1 MSWIEQV
8 KFDERG
14 LVPVVAQDARTGEV
28 LMLAWANA
36 EALGL
41 TQQTGRAHY
50 WSRSRGELWK
60 KGETSG
66 NMQQVADVRLDCDG
80 DAILYRVQQTGPACH
95 TGERSCFFRTV
106 DADELTS
113 AEDPRHVLARVEE
126 IVAERDTARPEGSY
140 TTYLFGAGVD
150 KILKKVGEET
160 TETII
165 AAKNEGTDDL
175 RAESADLLYHLMV
188 LWRARGLSPDEVWAE
203 LDRRFGQA
211 PRAASVNPAERRG
224 SEVG

>member
-36 EALGL
+36 QALGL
-41 TQQTGRAHY
+41 TLETGRAHY

-80 DAILYRVQQTGPACH
+80 DAVLYRVHQTGPACH
-95 TGERSCFFRTV
+95 TGERSCFFRAV
-106 DADELTS
+106 DSSELTS

-126 IVAERDTARPEGSY
+126 IVAERDEARPEGSY

-150 KILKKVGEET
+150 KILKKVGEEA

-188 LWRARGLSPDEVWAE
+188 LWRARGLAPDEVWAE

-211 PRAASVNPAERRG
+211 PRATSVNPAERRG

>member
-66 NMQQVADVRLDCDG
+66 HMQQVADVRLDCDG
-80 DAILYRVQQTGPACH
+80 DAILYRVHQTGPACH
-95 TGERSCFFRTV
+95 TGERSCFHRP
-106 DADELTS
+106 LT
-113 AEDPRHVLARVEE
+113 AA
-126 IVAERDTARPEGSY
+126 EGS
-140 TTYLFGAGVD
+140 
-150 KILKKVGEET
+150 
-160 TETII
+160 
-165 AAKNEGTDDL
+165 AA
-175 RAESADLLYHLMV
+175 
-188 LWRARGLSPDEVWAE
+188 
-203 LDRRFGQA
+203 
-211 PRAASVNPAERRG
+211 
-224 SEVG
+224 